1 MNPTMSPPRDGRAVR
16 PQAPG
21 TIPIA
26 VIADQALTGEGTLA
40 RLRDYPELRVLS
52 PAQRP
57 KAAVLLVLADEI
69 RESTMR
75 LLESLTAN
83 CRNPGVAIVLVS
95 DHVPEHYVLR
105 AVQAG
110 LRSVIPRSAAGFDVV
125 VDTIRNVAKG
135 AACMPP
141 EFQGRL
147 VDKVR
152 SLQGEVL
159 APIGMTLSGLS
170 PREIEVLRLLSE
182 GLDTTEIA
190 GRLNYSERT
199 IKHVISGVTG
209 RFGLRNRTQAVAFAL
224 RQGVL

>member
-1 MNPTMSPPRDGRAVR
+1 M
-16 PQAPG
+16 
-21 TIPIA
+21 IA
-26 VIADQALTGEGTLA
+26 EQALTGEGTLA
-40 RLRDYPELRVLS
+40 RLRDYPELRILS
-52 PAQRP
+52 PAERP
-57 KAAVLLVLADEI
+57 KAEVLLVLAEEI

-75 LLESLTAN
+75 LLESLAAGS
-83 CRNPGVAIVLVS
+83 REPGAAIVLVS
-95 DHVPEHYVLR
+95 DAVPEHYVLR

-110 LRSVIPRSAAGFDVV
+110 LRSVIPRSVAGFDVV
-125 VDTIRNVAKG
+125 VDTIRSVAQG
-135 AACMPP
+135 AACLPP

-159 APIGMTLSGLS
+159 DPLGMTLSGLS
-170 PREIEVLRLLSE
+170 HREIEVLRLLSE
-182 GLDTTEIA
+182 GLDTTRIA

-199 IKHVISGVTG
+199 IKQVISGVTG